1 MVISV
6 AQAQMFFLALARILA
21 IIIHVPVLGGRSVPD
36 PIKIGF
42 GLALAMVMLPWQ
54 PLPPEADSLSSVAF
68 GFAMGKEVLVG
79 TLAGYAAVLTFGAV
93 QITGNLMSLGS
104 GFEAGHILNPALE
117 DSGSSI
123 DQVLLITAFLLFL
136 VFNGHHAFLL
146 GLQRTFTL
154 IPLNS
159 PLPELEAGPLMRL
172 ASGMI
177 LAGVQMAL
185 PVMGTLLL
193 ADLTLGLL
201 AKVAP
206 QVQVFF
212 LGVPLKIGLGL
223 LALSLTIIALAPNL
237 NELFQSLGARM
248 LRLLGA

>member
-6 AQAQMFFLALARILA
+6 AQAQIFFLALARILA

-36 PIKIGF
+36 PVKIGL

-54 PLPPEADSLSSVAF
+54 PLPPEADSLSGVAF

-93 QITGNLMSLGS
+93 QVTGNLMSLGS
-104 GFEAGHILNPALE
+104 GFDAGHILNPALE

-159 PLPELEAGPLMRL
+159 PLPELEAGPLMSL

-212 LGVPLKIGLGL
+212 LGVPLKIGLGM

-237 NELFQSLGARM
+237 NELFQSLGERM
-248 LRLLGA
+248 LKLLGA